1 MKRFPRLIIM
11 IAAAIFVFMLSY
23 TSAATIEDI
32 LVKDSTRTWLFSK
45 GDTEL
50 GYLHSTYKG
59 RVDYQGIAAQWIEET
74 LDLDL
79 SKIQVPAV
87 IAIHNNHYVDLN
99 NIYVGDSM
107 HFAANGIAQGL
118 ELVHRGDSLFGSAQ
132 NVARNE
138 VAMPLRADMM
148 ALDNNMI
155 DQMELV
161 FVMSDLAVGDT
172 LSDTFFVAQFVFRAE
187 FVFVVDSTMILQIG
201 SDVDT
206 VFAIRMLTPMKQN
219 ILFGRKSGLVKIVDP
234 VQGFEITMIDKQT
247 GSPYGMTV
255 PQSSGGFWKAL
266 PLYLFY
272 LLVGLVFSI
281 FVIGKYYNRLETYV
295 MLILGAAG
303 FSLLRY
309 TQVPLQNW
317 YGLNYVIPGLKEG
330 GSLYFYAGVQA
341 LFSGIIQET
350 LKLIPLILIMISR
363 PPSKKSLVVLGMF
376 TGLGFGIMEACAIT
390 GVAYQTGMMAFF
402 SWATFERIFAILF
415 HSSTGAALGYA
426 VAGGWQ
432 KVPAIW
438 LLMVLIH
445 SFSNLLI
452 VFYQKQMI
460 GLAPLELIVAAI
472 DIVLAIL
479 VWLAVKGATKPG
491 HISPEAKLN

>member
-1 MKRFPRLIIM
+1 MKWFSRPILIM
-11 IAAAIFVFMLSY
+11 AAVFICTLSY
-23 TSAATIEDI
+23 TSAATIEDFLI
-32 LVKDSTRTWLFSK
+32 KDSTRTWLFSK
-45 GDTEL
+45 DDIEL
-50 GYLHSTYKG
+50 GHLKSTYRG
-59 RVDYQGIAAQWIEET
+59 VTDYQGLEAYWIEEI

-79 SKIQVPAV
+79 TKIQVPAV
-87 IAIHNNHYVDLN
+87 ISMHNNHYVDLYN
-99 NIYVGDSM
+99 AYIGDSM
-107 HFAANGIAQGL
+107 SIVANGIPQSL

-138 VAMPLRADMM
+138 VAMPLRAGMM

-155 DQMELV
+155 DQMELI
-161 FVMSDLAVGDT
+161 FALADLNVGDT

-187 FVFVVDSTMILQIG
+187 FGFVVDSVITLQIG
-201 SDVDT
+201 DEIDS
-206 VFAIRMLTPMKQN
+206 VFAMRMLAPMKQN
-219 ILFGRKSGLVKIVDP
+219 ILFARKFGLVKIVDP
-234 VQGFEITMIDKQT
+234 VQSIEVTMIDRQT
-247 GSPYGMTV
+247 GSPYGMM
-255 PQSSGGFWKAL
+255 PAKSSGGFFKAL

-272 LLVGLVFSI
+272 ILVGLVFSI
-281 FVIGKYYNRLETYV
+281 FVIKRYYNRLETYV

-317 YGLNYVIPGLKEG
+317 YGINYAIPGLQAGE
-330 GSLYFYAGVQA
+330 SLYYYAAVQA
-341 LFSGIIQET
+341 LFSGLIQET

-376 TGLGFGIMEACAIT
+376 TGMGFGIMEACAIT
-390 GVAYQTGMMAFF
+390 GVAYKTGLMPFF
-402 SWATFERIFAILF
+402 SWGTFERIFAILF
-415 HSSTGAALGYA
+415 HTSTGAALGYA
-426 VAGGWQ
+426 VAGGWK

-452 VFYQKQMI
+452 VFYQK
-460 GLAPLELIVAAI
+460 GTLSLVALELIVAAI

-479 VWLAVKGATKPG
+479 VWLAVKGATRPDRAL
-491 HISPEAKLN
+491 PEAK